1 MSAATATDTTTMQS
15 WGRGKGGRGLGKTKV
30 TFDSDSKDNK
40 DKSKDESEKQ
50 KKQRKSSWPDDD
62 YVTFSMNDA
71 KQFIYSFGFPK
82 QKGSLKFISVNLN
95 DFRDSD
101 SVHFTTNCEDY
112 RAYFA
117 PNARQNERFAAY
129 LDNEECS
136 FVAAELGRHDGCLSV
151 FIKHTDEKVY
161 VSIEDLYMNAR
172 T

>member
-1 MSAATATDTTTMQS
+1 MSTATETMQS
-15 WGRGKGGRGLGKTKV
+15 WGRGKGGKGLGKSSKV
-30 TFDSDSKDNK
+30 TFDSDSKD
-40 DKSKDESEKQ
+40 SEDESEGKEEKEEKQ

-62 YVTFSMNDA
+62 YVTFSMKDA

-95 DFRDSD
+95 DCRDSD

-112 RAYFA
+112 RSYFA
-117 PNARQNERFAAY
+117 PSVKQNERFAAY

-151 FIKHTDEKVY
+151 FIKHTAEKAY
-161 VSIEDLYMNAR
+161 VSIEDLYMNGL
-172 T
+172 

>member
-1 MSAATATDTTTMQS
+1 MSATVAADTETMQS
-15 WGRGKGGRGLGKTKV
+15 WGRGKGGKGLGKSSKV
-30 TFDSDSKDNK
+30 TFDSDSKD
-40 DKSKDESEKQ
+40 SEDEGKKQ
-50 KKQRKSSWPDDD
+50 KKPRKSSWPDEDH
-62 YVTFSMNDA
+62 VTFSMNDA

-82 QKGSLKFISVNLN
+82 QKGSLKFVSVNLN
-95 DFRDSD
+95 DCRDSD

-151 FIKHTDEKVY
+151 FIKHTAEKEF
-161 VSIEDLYMNAR
+161 VSIEDLYMNGR
-172 T
+172 